1 MIVFYEGVCMSS
13 SEEMVMFGTKP
24 IRVIDK
30 LPTPEEVFK
39 LPKLTWGNILTKVL
53 GPAAIPLGMAIGS
66 GEWLMGPSVAAAYGL
81 GLFWLVW
88 VGMIQQTV
96 YNCWWARM
104 VVMTGEPINVLLARV
119 PPKDFWSTLSMIF
132 SFLRMFWPGWAAAA
146 ATGALAMVLGR
157 IPGPAEAELVRWT
170 GVVLFLLC
178 AFFVSIGGKIEATLE
193 VVEKAMVIGI
203 LVLLIFV
210 IAPLTITPQILAE
223 TAKSIVSIGYIPKGV
238 DILLFAG
245 WYAYIGDAGAANAD
259 GSGYWRDKGYGTG
272 SVVGFIPA
280 AVGGKKIALSHVGAI
295 FKLTPENLRTWKVW
309 ERLTYLDQWIIFFIG
324 GMFGMYLPSMIVAS
338 LVPVGTTLPAWG
350 IAAHVSREFAAKVG
364 PWGYYIIA
372 LIGFLILYSTQ
383 LGVVDRLI
391 RILTDVSWNSIGR
404 LREWAKGDVRR
415 IYYLLLTIYL
425 IFGCIAMWTAAP
437 LIILLIGANVV
448 HFYGLWLIPV
458 LTYIDRKLIPKE
470 LRAPIWMP
478 IISWTLWAFH
488 VFFAIALTA
497 YYGFG
502 IKIF

>member
-1 MIVFYEGVCMSS
+1 MNSSS
-13 SEEMVMFGTKP
+13 SEEVIMLGVKP
-24 IRVIDK
+24 AKLLDK
-30 LPTPEEVFK
+30 LPTPEEVFR

-157 IPGPAEAELVRWT
+157 IPGAAEAELVRWT

-178 AFFVSIGGKIEATLE
+178 AFLVSIGGKIEATLE
-193 VVEKAMVIGI
+193 IVEKAFVIGI

-210 IAPLTITPQILAE
+210 LAPLTITPTTLAE
-223 TAKSIVSIGYIPKGV
+223 AAKGMVSVGYIPKGV
-238 DILLFAG
+238 DILLFGG
-245 WYAYIGDAGAANAD
+245 WYAYIGDAAAANAD

-272 SVVGFIPA
+272 SKVGFIPA
-280 AVGGKKIALSHVGAI
+280 VIGGKKVPLSPVGAI

-309 ERLTYLDQWIIFFIG
+309 ERLTYLDMWLIFFIG

-350 IAAHVSREFAAKVG
+350 IAAHVSNEFAAKVG
-364 PWGYYIIA
+364 PWGYYFIA
-372 LIGFLILYSTQ
+372 FI
-383 LGVVDRLI
+383 GVVVLFSSALATLETLI
-391 RILTDVSWNSIGR
+391 RMATEISWTSIER
-404 LREWAKGDVRR
+404 FYKWAKGDIRK
-415 IYYLLLTIYL
+415 IYYPLLAIYL
-425 IFGCIAMWTAAP
+425 IFGCSAMWLAAP
-437 LIILLIGANVV
+437 LTLLLISANVV
-448 HFYGLWLIPV
+448 HFFGIWLIPA
-458 LTYIDRKLIPKE
+458 LTYVERKIIPKE
-470 LRAPIWMP
+470 LRAPIWLVVL
-478 IISWTLWAFH
+478 SWIMWAFH
-488 VFFAIALTA
+488 LFFAIALTA

>member
-1 MIVFYEGVCMSS
+1 LS
-13 SEEMVMFGTKP
+13 SETVMLGTKP

-30 LPTPEEVFK
+30 LPSPEEVFK

-132 SFLRMFWPGWAAAA
+132 SFLRMFWPGWASAA
-146 ATGALAMVLGR
+146 ATGALAIALGR
-157 IPGPAEAELVRWT
+157 IPSAAEAEMVRWT
-170 GVVLFLLC
+170 GVALFLLC
-178 AFFVSIGGKIEATLE
+178 AFLVTIGGKIESTLE
-193 VVEKAMVIGI
+193 IAEKAMIIFI
-203 LVLLIFV
+203 LVSLLFIV
-210 IAPLTITPQILAE
+210 IPLSVTPAALA
-223 TAKSIVSIGYIPKGV
+223 AAAAGIVSVGYIPKGV

-245 WYAYIGDAGAANAD
+245 WYAYIGDAAAANAD

-272 SVVGFIPA
+272 SVVGYIPA
-280 AVGGKKIALSHVGAI
+280 VIGGKKVALSPLGAI

-309 ERLTYLDQWIIFFIG
+309 ERLTYLDMWLIFFIG
-324 GMFGMYLPSMIVAS
+324 GLFGMYLPSLAVAS
-338 LVPVGTTLPAWG
+338 LVPVGTQLPAWG
-350 IAAHVSREFAAKVG
+350 IAAHVANEFAARVG
-364 PWGYYIIA
+364 GRWGFYFIA
-372 LIGFLILYSTQ
+372 LIGLMILFSTQ
-383 LGVVDRLI
+383 LGVVDRLV
-391 RILTDVSWNSIGR
+391 RILTDVSWTSIGR

-415 IYYLLLTIYL
+415 VYYLLLAIYL
-425 IFGCIAMWTAAP
+425 VFGCISLWTAAP

-458 LTYIDRKLIPKE
+458 LTYVDRKLLPKE

-488 VFFAIALTA
+488 VLFAVALTL

>member
-1 MIVFYEGVCMSS
+1 MKVVCTSS

-24 IRVIDK
+24 IRVVDK
-30 LPTPEEVFK
+30 LPTPEEVFR
-39 LPKLTWGNILTKVL
+39 LPKLTWGNIFTKVL

-132 SFLRMFWPGWAAAA
+132 SFLRMFWPGWAAGA

-157 IPGPAEAELVRWT
+157 IPGAAEAELVRWT
-170 GVVLFLLC
+170 GVVLFLIC
-178 AFFVSIGGKIEATLE
+178 AFLVSIGGKIEATLE
-193 VVEKAMVIGI
+193 IVEKAFVIGI

-210 IAPLTITPQILAE
+210 IAPLTITPTTLAE
-223 TAKSIVSIGYIPKGV
+223 TAKGMVSIGYIPKGV

-245 WYAYIGDAGAANAD
+245 WYAYIGDAAAANAD

-272 SVVGFIPA
+272 SKVGFIPA
-280 AVGGKKIALSHVGAI
+280 VIGGKKVPLSPVGAI

-309 ERLTYLDQWIIFFIG
+309 ERLTYLDMWLIFFIG

-364 PWGYYIIA
+364 PWGYYLIA
-372 LIGFLILYSTQ
+372 LTGFLILFSTQ

-391 RILTDVSWNSIGR
+391 RILTDVSWNSVGR

-415 IYYLLLTIYL
+415 IYYLLLAIYL
-425 IFGCIAMWTAAP
+425 IFGCFAMWTAAP
-437 LIILLIGANVV
+437 LIILLIGANIV

-458 LTYIDRKLIPKE
+458 LTYIDRKLLPKE

-478 IISWTLWAFH
+478 IISWTMWAFH
-488 VFFAIALTA
+488 LLFAIALTA

>member
-1 MIVFYEGVCMSS
+1 MSS

-24 IRVIDK
+24 IRVVDK
-30 LPTPEEVFK
+30 LPTPEEIFK
-39 LPKLTWGNILTKVL
+39 IPRLTWTNMFAKVFGPSFIVL
-53 GPAAIPLGMAIGS
+53 GGAIGS
-66 GEWLMGPSVAAAYGL
+66 GEWLMGPAVAAAYGL

-146 ATGALAMVLGR
+146 ATGALAIVLGR

-170 GVVLFLLC
+170 GVVLFLIC
-178 AFFVSIGGKIEATLE
+178 AFLVSIGGKIEATLE
-193 VVEKAMVIGI
+193 IVMKAMVIGI

-210 IAPLTITPQILAE
+210 IAPLTITPTTLAE
-223 TAKSIVSIGYIPKGV
+223 TAKGMVSIGYIPAGV

-245 WYAYIGDAGAANAD
+245 WYAYTGDAAAANAD

-272 SVVGFIPA
+272 SKVGFIPA
-280 AVGGKKIALSHVGAI
+280 VIGGKKVPLSPVGAI
-295 FKLTPENLRTWKVW
+295 FKLTPENLKTWKVW
-309 ERLTYLDQWIIFFIG
+309 ERLTYLDMWLVFFIG
-324 GMFGMYLPSMIVAS
+324 GMFGMLLPSMIVAS
-338 LVPVGTTLPAWG
+338 LVPPGTTLPAWG
-350 IAAHVSREFAAKVG
+350 IAAHVANEFAAKVG
-364 PWGYYIIA
+364 PWGYYLIA
-372 LIGFLILYSTQ
+372 LTGFLVLFSTQ
-383 LGVVDRLI
+383 LGVVDRLT
-391 RILTDVSWNSIGR
+391 RILTDVSWNSVGR

-425 IFGCIAMWTAAP
+425 IFGCFAMWVAAP
-437 LIILLIGANVV
+437 LIILLIGATVV
-448 HFYGLWLIPV
+448 HFWGLWLIPV
-458 LTYIDRKLIPKE
+458 LTYLDRKLIPKE
-470 LRAPIWMP
+470 LRTPLWV
-478 IISWTLWAFH
+478 IIITWTMWAFH
-488 VFFAIALTA
+488 VLFAIALTL